1 MKIQLRAR
9 RQTQRE
15 SALQLHEKQRE
26 KSKEYQEKM
35 RRKHAEIVK
44 YHERNSQKSN
54 DSKNSDSSGDSSG
67 DEDFMEKLQKMREM
81 MWQKK
86 SGASFHDHKN
96 EEEDDP
102 NGTWRDVES
111 PRTKK
116 ARPGK
121 KAEQKDADNLRLHP
135 FLNLLH
141 PIGQFQPLHLEFAP
155 FRKFGNDIPHILFRD
170 IRPIVHYPNR
180 QPFKQRIQRRRLD
193 NRYTS

>member
-1 MKIQLRAR
+1 MKAQLHAR
-9 RQTQRE
+9 QQTQRE
-15 SALQLHEKQRE
+15 NMEKFHKKQRE

-44 YHERNSQKSN
+44 YHERNPRKSK
-54 DSKNSDSSGDSSG
+54 DSDSSD
-67 DEDFMEKLQKMREM
+67 DEDFMEKMQKMREM

-121 KAEQKDADNLRLHP
+121 KGGTK
-135 FLNLLH
+135 
-141 PIGQFQPLHLEFAP
+141 
-155 FRKFGNDIPHILFRD
+155 
-170 IRPIVHYPNR
+170 
-180 QPFKQRIQRRRLD
+180 RRR
-193 NRYTS
+193 